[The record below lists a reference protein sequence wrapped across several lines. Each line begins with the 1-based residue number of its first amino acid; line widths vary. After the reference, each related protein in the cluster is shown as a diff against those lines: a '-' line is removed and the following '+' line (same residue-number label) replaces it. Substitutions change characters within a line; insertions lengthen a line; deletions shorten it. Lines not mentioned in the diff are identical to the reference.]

1 MNHKYSD
8 LFYDKLNKQVKLIST
23 DLKNRFL
30 EHKYL
35 DKPFYELF
43 NKIQKEFLS
52 EIKSSRNDT
61 SAVELFNI
69 YDNRSNYYDAENLN
83 LIIDNELQSTY
94 RGSSH
99 AKNKFLSYEDFI
111 NHFAKVKAK
120 DFCIREINMNDILI
134 KMMFGIKKF
143 DGYNH
148 LIVFDL
154 LKFKENRDVL
164 YKLEDEVRKIAYP
177 KVKVYDFRLKDKY
190 KELFCDGDFYTFI
203 TNHFIN
209 NELNQDNF
217 IKFFVHSKHVKQIIQ
232 FNCNTQRACF
242 FLKILK
248 ENFYDNLTN
257 SLIEDTSILYT
268 KKGFPLNDNQIRSA
282 IHRQNKKGNEIDKSF
297 DKLISYAKI

>member
-1 MNHKYSD
+1 MNRNYSD
-8 LFYDKLNKQVKLIST
+8 LFYDKFNKQVKLIST

-30 EHKYL
+30 EHKCSN
-35 DKPFYELF
+35 KPFYELF

-52 EIKSSRNDT
+52 EIKSARYDT

-69 YDNRSNYYDAENLN
+69 YDDRSDYYDAENLN
-83 LIIDNELQSTY
+83 LIIDNELQNTY
-94 RGSSH
+94 RGSIQ
-99 AKNKFLSYEDFI
+99 AKKQFLSYEDFI
-111 NHFAKVKAK
+111 NHFAKIKAK

-134 KMMFGIKKF
+134 KMMFDIERF

-154 LKFKENRDVL
+154 LKFKENRHVL
-164 YKLEDEVRKIAYP
+164 YKLEDEIRKIAYP
-177 KVKVYDFRLKDKY
+177 KVKVYNFRLKDKY
-190 KELFCDGDFYTFI
+190 KELFCDSEFYTFI

-209 NELNQDNF
+209 KELNQDNF
-217 IKFFVHSKHVKQIIQ
+217 IKFFVHSEHVKQIIQ

-248 ENFYDNLTN
+248 ENFYNNLTY
-257 SLIEDTSILYT
+257 SLIEDTSIVYT

-282 IHRQNKKGNEIDKSF
+282 IYRLNQKGIEKDKSF